1 MGRIRKSRA
10 HQARGIVMLR
20 RCLHSVVKDNSSQ
33 PRRLLKG
40 SEISRVA
47 AVTTCRNWLAA
58 MRLEVP
64 DTKPLPDALRP
75 VIADVRRT
83 AMDKR
88 LTANVRKTACGRLLR
103 IAGFTFA
110 PYSDEPIDRL
120 ITQHCGEAQPPEL
133 SESRDKK
140 FQRKRIENR
149 NQSLLDIKR
158 VLAEDIA
165 AGRVTTLAEVIE
177 HLRLPEMDPREV
189 KKETAEV
196 DHSAAITKALA
207 ALDRRV

>member
-120 ITQHCGEAQPPEL
+120 ITQHCGEAHSSVKTTEKHYAPFVMARRENL
-133 SESRDKK
+133 NDAVMLAWNAKGKK
-140 FQRKRIENR
+140 
-149 NQSLLDIKR
+149 
-158 VLAEDIA
+158 
-165 AGRVTTLAEVIE
+165 G
-177 HLRLPEMDPREV
+177 
-189 KKETAEV
+189 
-196 DHSAAITKALA
+196 
-207 ALDRRV
+207 